1 MPEEVRHIEWE
12 EMDKRKFYFFGPTL
26 FLGIRALLYPANL
39 VKTRLQV
46 QRKNAL
52 YKGSFDTF
60 VKVVRYEGIRGL
72 YKGFLVSSFG
82 LLAGQCYIT
91 TLELV
96 KTRTKNYNS
105 AVRGFLAGGL
115 ASLVGQT
122 ITVPVDVVSQKLMVQ
137 GQGENTLKLK
147 GASTII
153 REIVKSDGPLGL
165 YRGYLISLMTYAP
178 SSAIWWSSYGAY
190 TGLVGSMVV
199 SGTPHL
205 IVLAT
210 AGALAGLTTAT
221 LTNPLDIMRTR
232 LQVGGGKSSFVL
244 QMFRSLLREEGPLGL
259 TKGLSAR
266 IIAMVPSSVAMVLGY
281 ETVKR
286 LSLRTSEVDMRV
298 QEEGYLE
305 ASF

>member
-137 GQGENTLKLK
+137 GQGENTVKLK

-244 QMFRSLLREEGPLGL
+244 QMFRSLLREEGPMGL

-286 LSLRTSEVDMRV
+286 LSLKTSEVDMRV

>member
-1 MPEEVRHIEWE
+1 MPEEVRNIEWE

-52 YKGSFDTF
+52 YKGSFDAF
-60 VKVVRYEGIRGL
+60 VKVVRFEGIRGL
-72 YKGFLVSSFG
+72 YKGFLVNCFG
-82 LLAGQCYIT
+82 LLSGQCYIT

-96 KTRTKNYNS
+96 KMRTKNYNL
-105 AVRGFLAGGL
+105 AVRGFVAGGI
-115 ASLVGQT
+115 ASIVGQT
-122 ITVPVDVVSQKLMVQ
+122 ITVPVDVISQKLMVQ
-137 GQGENTLKLK
+137 GQGGSSNKLK
-147 GASTII
+147 GASAIA

-178 SSAIWWSSYGAY
+178 TSAIWWFTYGAY
-190 TGLVGSMVV
+190 TGLVGSIVI

-205 IVLAT
+205 LVLAT
-210 AGALAGLTTAT
+210 AGALAGFTTST
-221 LTNPLDIMRTR
+221 VTNPLDIMRTR
-232 LQVGGGKSSFVL
+232 LQVGGGKSTYVIH
-244 QMFRSLLREEGPLGL
+244 MFRTLLQEEGPMGL

-266 IIAMVPSSVAMVLGY
+266 MLSMVSSSVVVVLGY

-286 LSLRTSEVDMRV
+286 LSLKTSKIDMQV

>member
-82 LLAGQCYIT
+82 LLSGQCYIT

-137 GQGENTLKLK
+137 GQGENTVKLK

-232 LQVGGGKSSFVL
+232 LQVCCYVL
-244 QMFRSLLREEGPLGL
+244 YFQG
-259 TKGLSAR
+259 
-266 IIAMVPSSVAMVLGY
+266 
-281 ETVKR
+281 
-286 LSLRTSEVDMRV
+286 
-298 QEEGYLE
+298 
-305 ASF
+305 

>member
-137 GQGENTLKLK
+137 GQGENTVKLK

-286 LSLRTSEVDMRV
+286 LSLKTSEVDMRV

>member
-26 FLGIRALLYPANL
+26 FLGLRALLYPANL

-46 QRKNAL
+46 QRKDAL
-52 YKGSFDTF
+52 YKGSFDAF
-60 VKVVRYEGIRGL
+60 VKVVRFEGVRGL

-82 LLAGQCYIT
+82 LLSGQFYIT

-96 KTRTKNYNS
+96 KMRTKDYNA
-105 AVRGFLAGGL
+105 AVRGFLAGGIG
-115 ASLVGQT
+115 SLVGQT

-137 GQGENTLKLK
+137 GQGVNTVKLK

-153 REIVKSDGPLGL
+153 REIIKSDGPLGL

-178 SSAIWWSSYGAY
+178 SSAIWWASYGAY
-190 TGLVGSMVV
+190 TGLVGSIVV
-199 SGTPHL
+199 TGTPHMA
-205 IVLAT
+205 VLAT

-232 LQVGGGKSSFVL
+232 LQVCGHAWVFLGESENGFVISDHL
-244 QMFRSLLREEGPLGL
+244 DHAASKEPMNPLW
-259 TKGLSAR
+259 TR
-266 IIAMVPSSVAMVLGY
+266 ICWFL
-281 ETVKR
+281 
-286 LSLRTSEVDMRV
+286 
-298 QEEGYLE
+298 
-305 ASF
+305 

>member
-1 MPEEVRHIEWE
+1 MPEQVRHIEWE

-46 QRKNAL
+46 QRKHAL
-52 YKGSFDTF
+52 YKGSFDAF
-60 VKVVRYEGIRGL
+60 KKVVRFEGVRGL

-82 LLAGQCYIT
+82 LLAGQFYIT

-96 KTRTKNYNS
+96 RTRTKNYNT
-105 AVRGFLAGGL
+105 ALRGFMAGGI

-137 GQGENTLKLK
+137 GQGENSGKLK

-153 REIVKSDGPLGL
+153 REIMKSDGPLGL

-178 SSAIWWSSYGAY
+178 SSAIWWSSYGTY
-190 TGLVGSMVV
+190 TVLVGSIVI
-199 SGTPHL
+199 SGTPHML
-205 IVLAT
+205 VLAT
-210 AGALAGLTTAT
+210 AGSLAGLTTAT

-232 LQVGGGKSSFVL
+232 LQVCCC
-244 QMFRSLLREEGPLGL
+244 
-259 TKGLSAR
+259 
-266 IIAMVPSSVAMVLGY
+266 
-281 ETVKR
+281 
-286 LSLRTSEVDMRV
+286 
-298 QEEGYLE
+298 
-305 ASF
+305 

>member
-52 YKGSFDTF
+52 YKGSFDTL

-137 GQGENTLKLK
+137 GQGENTVKLK

-232 LQVGGGKSSFVL
+232 LQVCCHVL
-244 QMFRSLLREEGPLGL
+244 YFQG
-259 TKGLSAR
+259 
-266 IIAMVPSSVAMVLGY
+266 
-281 ETVKR
+281 
-286 LSLRTSEVDMRV
+286 
-298 QEEGYLE
+298 
-305 ASF
+305 